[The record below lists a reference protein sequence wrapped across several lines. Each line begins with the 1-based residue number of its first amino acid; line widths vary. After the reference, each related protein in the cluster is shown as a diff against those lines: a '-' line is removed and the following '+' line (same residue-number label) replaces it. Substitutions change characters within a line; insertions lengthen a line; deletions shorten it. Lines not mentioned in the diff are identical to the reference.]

1 VSVPAALV
9 RRPGAGART
18 RRFALAARWGAFV
31 VVGITLASCGRSQ
44 KPGPVPRA
52 YLFEKGPYQG
62 VYGPDGKMLRLLYD
76 ANGDKRADVVT
87 LFHPNGAPRQAE
99 IDTDFDG
106 VVDRWQYFSTTGAL
120 EREGWARRR
129 PGTVDTWE
137 YRSADGSPFRRE
149 IDEDG
154 NGSVDRTETFFERKL
169 VGVAMDSDRNG
180 RVDRWQRW
188 HNGRLLQEEI
198 DTDGDGIPDR
208 RLRYGASGDVAGFEI
223 IWPPART
230 ASASPRPSR

>member
-1 VSVPAALV
+1 MARAAA
-9 RRPGAGART
+9 PI
-18 RRFALAARWGAFV
+18 
-31 VVGITLASCGRSQ
+31 VVGVLLVSCGRGQ

-87 LFHPNGAPRQAE
+87 LFHSNGVPRQAE

-106 VVDRWQYFSTTGAL
+106 VVDRWQYFSTKGAL
-120 EREGWARRR
+120 EKEGWARRR

-137 YRSADGSPFRRE
+137 HRSPNGIPLRRE
-149 IDEDG
+149 VDEDG
-154 NGSVDRTETFFERKL
+154 NGSVDRTETFFEGKL
-169 VGVAMDSDRNG
+169 VGAAMDSDRSG

-198 DTDGDGIPDR
+198 DTDADGIPDR
-208 RLRYGASGDVAGFEI
+208 RLRYDASGDVAGFEI
-223 IWPPART
+223 IWQPTRASAAASRPAR
-230 ASASPRPSR
+230 